1 MKISLVSITKSTK
14 KEKKLQAT
22 FLIDGKEKIIH
33 FGSSGNK
40 DFTIYSAEGDKKK
53 AEQMRNAYIA
63 RHSKNENWND
73 PLTAGSLSRFVLWEA
88 PTISG
93 GISAYKKRFG
103 F

>member
-1 MKISLVSITKSTK
+1 MKTTLVSITKSTK

-73 PLTAGSLSRFVLWEA
+73 PMTAGSLAYHILWSYPTVSEA
-88 PTISG
+88 I
-93 GISAYKKRFG
+93 KKFKSK
-103 F
+103 FNL